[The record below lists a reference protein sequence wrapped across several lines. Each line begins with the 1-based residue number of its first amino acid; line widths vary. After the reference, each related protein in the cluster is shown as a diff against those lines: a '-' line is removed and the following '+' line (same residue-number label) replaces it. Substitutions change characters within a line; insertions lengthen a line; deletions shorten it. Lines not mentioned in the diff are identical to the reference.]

1 MKFLKYENAYV
12 ETRIKNRFQKTGKAK
27 VTYAFHKK
35 EQCICQ
41 K

>member
-12 ETRIKNRFQKTGKAK
+12 ETLIIIRFQEIIYAQM
-27 VTYAFHKK
+27 TYAFHKK